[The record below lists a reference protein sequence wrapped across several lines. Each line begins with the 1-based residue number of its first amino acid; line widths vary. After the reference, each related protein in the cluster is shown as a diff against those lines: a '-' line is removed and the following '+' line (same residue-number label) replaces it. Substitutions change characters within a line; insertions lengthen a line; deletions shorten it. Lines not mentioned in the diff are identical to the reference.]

1 MMNRRTFLQL
11 TAVAGAG
18 AAPATPLRTVRED
31 LPAAAAGSRAGEV
44 LALRKF
50 VEETSPRGLEAS
62 ADPGWRRDWD
72 AMHKHAAELGDGPYV
87 VGLRRLLTWF
97 KEGHTTLVPFEFLGT
112 VPPPLA
118 RGVWGYQIPHQGG
131 SVLRRA
137 VGEGGEWRR

>member
-1 MMNRRTFLQL
+1 MINRRTFLQL

-72 AMHKHAAELGDGPYV
+72 AMHKHAAELSDGPYV

-97 KEGHTTLVPFEFLGT
+97 KEGHTTLVPSSPGCGAAATGPRRLGIP
-112 VPPPLA
+112 V
-118 RGVWGYQIPHQGG
+118 PHQGG

-137 VGEGGEWRR
+137 VGEGGE